1 MAKSLLEGLDVEKKP
16 AAKKGGGGGGG
27 SAKTKTYVAIGLLAV
42 AIGILV
48 WYYALRGD
56 GAPPVAPVDPAQVQQ
71 AQQQTQRA
79 VQEAQNRGATITGN
93 D

>member
-16 AAKKGGGGGGG
+16 AAKKGGGGG
-27 SAKTKTYVAIGLLAV
+27 SAKTKTYVAVGLLAV

-48 WYYALRGD
+48 WYYGLRGD
-56 GAPPVAPVDPAQVQQ
+56 GAPQVAPVDQAQVQQ
-71 AQQQTQRA
+71 QQQQVQRA
-79 VQEAQNRGATITGN
+79 VQEAQSKGAAVTGN